1 MERKKILWADDE
13 IEMLRPHVMFLEERG
28 YDVTS
33 VTSGEDAIA
42 AITRRDFDVVLL
54 DEQMTGRNGMAI
66 LAEIKALRP
75 GVATVMI
82 TKSEEEHL
90 MEEAIGRN
98 MDDFLTK
105 PVNPSQ
111 ILMVLK
117 KLTEAGKIS
126 REHVSRDYLSQFN
139 QITSLINSGA
149 TWQDWIDVHVKLCGY
164 DIELDRF
171 PDLGLSD
178 VLQDQKNQCNLE
190 FARYIED
197 NYQNWISG
205 RNKPDLSVDVV
216 SRHIAPLLKEGRK
229 VLLLVIDCLRLDQY
243 MVIEPLLSDLFNIKR
258 NYHFAILPT
267 STPYARNA
275 IFSGLYP
282 IELERFY
289 PDLWKRSEDD
299 ESSSNRFE
307 HQLLDQ
313 QLSKLGVSLKSDS
326 KYVKILDPE
335 EADSVER
342 KVSAYFGQQLV
353 SMVFNFVDIL
363 AHARANSDV
372 IKEMVRNEAS
382 YRSVTRSWFEHSSLF
397 NILRAFANQDVT
409 IILTSDHGSIR
420 CQRGAKVISDKEAST
435 NLRYKYGR
443 NLKCEDKHAL
453 YLRDPEVFKLP
464 RRGINV
470 NYIIAKEDYYFVYPT
485 NFHKYINLYKNSF
498 QHGGISMEE
507 MILPVAVMEPK

>member
-13 IEMLRPHVMFLEERG
+13 IDLLQPHVMFLEERG
-28 YDVTS
+28 YEVTA
-33 VTSGEDAIA
+33 VTNGEDALAQILQK
-42 AITRRDFDVVLL
+42 DFDVVLL

-66 LAEIKALRP
+66 SVEIKALRP
-75 GVATVMI
+75 GIATVMI
-82 TKSEEEHL
+82 TKSEEENL

-98 MDDFLTK
+98 MNDFLTK

-111 ILMVLK
+111 VLMVLK
-117 KLTEAGKIS
+117 KLTEATKIS
-126 REHVSRDYLSQFN
+126 RDHIAKDYLTQFH
-139 QITSLINSGA
+139 QITSLVASQT

-171 PDLGLSD
+171 PDLGLSE

-190 FARYIED
+190 FGRFIED
-197 NYQNWISG
+197 NYKRWVDG
-205 RNKPDLSVDVV
+205 HDKPDLSVDVV
-216 SRHIAPLLKEGRK
+216 KRHVADLLKKGRK
-229 VLLLVIDCLRLDQY
+229 VLLLVVDCLRLDQY
-243 MVIEPLLSDLFNIKR
+243 MVIEPLLAELFNIKH

-275 IFSGLYP
+275 IFSGLFP
-282 IELERFY
+282 LDLERQF
-289 PDLWKRSEDD
+289 PDLWKRGEDD

-313 QLSKLGVSLKSDS
+313 QLSRLGVGLKNDS
-326 KYVKILDPE
+326 KYVKILDLE
-335 EADSVER
+335 EADTVER
-342 KVSAYFGQQLV
+342 KVSTYFNQPLV

-363 AHARANSDV
+363 SHARANSDV

-397 NILRAFANQDVT
+397 NILRAFATQDVT
-409 IILTSDHGSIR
+409 VILTSDHGSIR
-420 CQRGAKVISDKEAST
+420 SQRGAKVVSDKEAST

-443 NLKCEDKHAL
+443 NLKCEDKHAF
-453 YLRDPEVFKLP
+453 YIRDPETIKLP

-485 NFHKYINLYKNSF
+485 NYHKYINLYKNSF
-498 QHGGISMEE
+498 QHGGISLEE
-507 MILPVAVMEPK
+507 MILPVAVMEPR